1 MPFDVRNVDITY
13 RFDSLQLQFCLTNM
27 EKFGVTPLS
36 DSRYRFAA
44 WAPGLSDL
52 SLILYEK
59 DRRVIRMTRGR
70 CGFHSIEVETSSGV
84 QYRYRLPDGRELP
97 DPASRF
103 QPDGVH
109 GASAI
114 VNPSAFQW
122 TDAAFRAHSLPEM
135 VIYELH
141 VGTFTTEGTFAA
153 AITHMNLLADLGI
166 TTIEVMP
173 IAQFP
178 GSRNWGYDGTYPFA
192 AQNSYG
198 GPAGFQQFVNAA
210 HSHGLSVI
218 LDVVYN
224 HLGPEGNY
232 LGAFGPFFTN
242 RYHTPWGDAI
252 NFDDAYSAPVRD
264 FFIQNALYWLGELHV
279 DALRLDAVH
288 GIFDF
293 SAHHFLAELNE
304 RAQDISL
311 QTGRKHYVIAE
322 SDLNDAR
329 LLHTPARGGYG
340 LDAQW
345 SDDFHHSVHTLLT
358 GENTGYYA
366 DFGSIDDLEVVLR
379 EGWRYAG
386 QYSPYRHRK
395 HGNSPDGIAPERF
408 VVFTQNHDQVGNRA
422 KGDRLSQLVDSE
434 SLALAAGITLLSP
447 FVPLLF
453 MGEEYG
459 ETHPFQYFTS
469 HSDDALIEAV
479 RKGRR
484 EEFASFGWEGDV
496 PDPQD
501 EQTFKRCIL
510 DFTVRDAEPH
520 RTLWNLYKSL
530 IAIRK
535 RFAIGA
541 RKPQIRCDKA
551 SRTLSLDYR
560 GNGAPLIAYFNFGD
574 NPSQAALPNGSSP
587 PLLGSSNGAILAL
600 HVRRE
605 EEPMSGAFTIQR
617 RSFAVFEPMPSGE

>member
-1 MPFDVRNVDITY
+1 MSFAVSPGH
-13 RFDSLQLQFCLTNM
+13 M

-36 DSRYRFAA
+36 DDWYRFVT
-44 WAPGLSDL
+44 WGPSLSSL

-59 DRRVIRMTRGR
+59 DRRVIPMTCDG
-70 CGFHSIEVETSSGV
+70 CGFHSAEVQTIPGT

-114 VNPSAFQW
+114 VNTSAFQW
-122 TDAAFRAHSLPEM
+122 ADGQFEGPSLSEM
-135 VIYELH
+135 IIYELH
-141 VGTFTTEGTFAA
+141 VGTFTNEGTFAA
-153 AITHMNLLADLGI
+153 AITHLNMLVDLGI
-166 TTIEVMP
+166 TAVEIMP

-178 GSRNWGYDGTYPFA
+178 GTRNWGYDGTYPFA

-198 GPAGFQQFVNAA
+198 GPVGFQQFVDAA
-210 HSHGLSVI
+210 HSRGISVI

-232 LGAFGPFFTN
+232 LGAFGPFFTG
-242 RYHTPWGDAI
+242 RYHTPWGEAI
-252 NFDDAYSAPVRD
+252 NFDDAYSAPVRE
-264 FFIQNALYWLGELHV
+264 FFVQNALYWIEEFHV

-293 SAHHFLAELNE
+293 SAYHFLAELRE
-304 RAQDISL
+304 RLRDSSRR
-311 QTGRKHYVIAE
+311 TGRNYYVIAE

-329 LLHTPARGGYG
+329 LLHAPASGGFG

-358 GENTGYYA
+358 GEKSGYYA
-366 DFGSIDDLEVVLR
+366 DFSSIDDLDVVLK
-379 EGWRYAG
+379 EGWRYSG
-386 QYSPYRHRK
+386 QYSHYRHRR
-395 HGNSPDGIAPERF
+395 HGNSPRGIAPERF
-408 VVFTQNHDQVGNRA
+408 IVFTQNHDQVGNRA
-422 KGDRLSQLVDSE
+422 QGDRLSQLVDSE

-447 FVPLLF
+447 SVPLIF

-469 HSDDALIEAV
+469 HSDASLIEAV

-484 EEFASFGWEGDV
+484 EEFASFGWKGDV

-501 EQTFKRCIL
+501 EQTFKRSTL
-510 DFTVRDAEPH
+510 DFTVCDREPH
-520 RTLWNLYKSL
+520 RTLRSLYKSL

-535 RFAIGA
+535 RFAIGGKRPA
-541 RKPQIRCDKA
+541 IRCDKPA
-551 SRTLSLDYR
+551 KILTFDYR
-560 GNGAPLIAYFNFGD
+560 EYGAPLLAYFHFGD
-574 NPSQAALPNGSSP
+574 NPATIDFPPGPFRLLLDSGQLGVTDITSVLAEQSINGK
-587 PLLGSSNGAILAL
+587 L
-600 HVRRE
+600 
-605 EEPMSGAFTIQR
+605 TIGR
-617 RSFAVFEPMPSGE
+617 RSFVVFEPLHSGEES